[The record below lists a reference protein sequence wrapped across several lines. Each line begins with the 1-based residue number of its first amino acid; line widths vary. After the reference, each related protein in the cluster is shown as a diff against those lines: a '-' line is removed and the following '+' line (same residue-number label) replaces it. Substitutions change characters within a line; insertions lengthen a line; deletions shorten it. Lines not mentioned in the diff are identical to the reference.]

1 MMQGNGFLAIWSDV
15 SAAQETDYLHWLTR
29 EHTAERLGVQGFIA
43 VRVFKALLEGVNRF
57 LIVYE
62 LEDATT
68 LAGQPYLDRLNAP
81 TPWSQRI
88 MPILGN
94 FARGGGRRVA
104 SAGNGHGAIV
114 AALRLSGDQ
123 LSADQLPADRMS
135 AAQVVQQLVAG
146 DRIVAA
152 HLLETDQARTG
163 IRTGEKGLRANDG
176 SFDVLLLVEGLDH
189 AAVRAALAV
198 APPGVRAAPDLL
210 LPNLLLY
217 AQVFALTGRRWG

>member
-1 MMQGNGFLAIWSDV
+1 MQGNGFLAIWSDV

-29 EHTAERLGVQGFIA
+29 EHTAERLGVQGFLA
-43 VRVFKALLEGVNRF
+43 VRVFKALLEDVNRF

-62 LEDATT
+62 LESEAA

-94 FARGGGRRVA
+94 FARGGGRRIA
-104 SAGNGHGAIV
+104 SAGSGRGAIV
-114 AALRLSGDQ
+114 AALRLS
-123 LSADQLPADRMS
+123 ADALPA
-135 AAQVVQQLVAG
+135 AAITESLVAQ

-163 IRTGEKGLRANDG
+163 IKTGEKGLRKDDG
-176 SFDVLLLVEGLDH
+176 TFDALLLVEGLDP
-189 AAVRAALAV
+189 AALRAALA
-198 APPGVRAAPDLL
+198 ATGLAADMP
-210 LPNLLLY
+210 LY
-217 AQVFALTGRRWG
+217 AQIYALTAD